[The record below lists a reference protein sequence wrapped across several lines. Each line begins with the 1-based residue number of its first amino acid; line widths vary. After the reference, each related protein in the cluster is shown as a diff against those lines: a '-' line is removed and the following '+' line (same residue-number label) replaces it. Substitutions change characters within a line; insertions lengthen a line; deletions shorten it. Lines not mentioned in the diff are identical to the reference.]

1 MFTLLPDLGFT
12 TPDKPVVGIK
22 ITMCDYAMQA
32 KVSVGDS
39 MIVIRV
45 GESGFSP
52 AREQSCLEAGN
63 KVMIFSTVML
73 CPRRRDYSCNP

>member
-1 MFTLLPDLGFT
+1 
-12 TPDKPVVGIK
+12 
-22 ITMCDYAMQA
+22 
-32 KVSVGDS
+32 